1 MYSYPV
7 WHESCPFT
15 ATALFDLLIFEFQMS
30 LANARSCQENKK
42 TKPFASQCS
51 TCSSSILRPYPN
63 FPPNPICCC
72 LFCFFLP
79 YSHRLSEVSLRPP
92 PGVIRFGKQSL
103 DFLSIRVCATD
114 GNGDFEMVSG
124 CTRPIVFHQVPNYLL
139 QADIVCSD
147 RLHLIG
153 ESPQLRRRLWVVA
166 CCVVCEYRPDLLFG
180 EETGKRLLA
189 IYGIL
194 LGRILGGGRWG

>member
-1 MYSYPV
+1 M
-7 WHESCPFT
+7 FN
-15 ATALFDLLIFEFQMS
+15 LFEQH
-30 LANARSCQENKK
+30 
-42 TKPFASQCS
+42 T
-51 TCSSSILRPYPN
+51 SSIPKFSTESNLLLSFLF
-63 FPPNPICCC
+63 FP
-72 LFCFFLP
+72 
-79 YSHRLSEVSLRPP
+79 SLLAPAFRGIFAAP

-147 RLHLIG
+147 RLHLLG
-153 ESPQLRRRLWVVA
+153 KSPQLRRRLWVVA

-194 LGRILGGGRWG
+194 LGRILGGGGWGCGDGEKPRRKGELGWEPESGEVGGF